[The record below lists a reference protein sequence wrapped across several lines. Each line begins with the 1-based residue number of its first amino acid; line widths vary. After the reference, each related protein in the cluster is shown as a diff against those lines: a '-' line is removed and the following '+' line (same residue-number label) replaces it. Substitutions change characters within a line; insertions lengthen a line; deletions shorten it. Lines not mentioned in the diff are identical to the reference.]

1 MYTVCNSSQ
10 NLHSGSQNLKAILL
24 SDLLV
29 RITFIAI
36 TNTDFYIQVTVWIL
50 LPPLRNVHFSSRC
63 VGSHIC
69 LSLDLCCTQG
79 SSWLLL
85 LDTMNPSGLLH
96 HTWPWFGLSWKD
108 FFMTVCVTKE
118 AERHV
123 VSGTVETSCWNDRYK
138 ESGFLSQPYFPRYWR
153 VLLKVARCLPV
164 SVRTGFLFPTT
175 PSYLWDLNL
184 ADWHGSLLY
193 HGTHPCTKA
202 TEQTLG

>member
-1 MYTVCNSSQ
+1 MQGWDSVCCTLLQMWTGQCMLYTASDAAPGQCKLYTVSDVTGTVYTVYNGSQ

-36 TNTDFYIQVTVWIL
+36 TNTDFCVQVTVWIL

-63 VGSHIC
+63 VVGHNC

-96 HTWPWFGLSWKD
+96 HT
-108 FFMTVCVTKE
+108 
-118 AERHV
+118 
-123 VSGTVETSCWNDRYK
+123 
-138 ESGFLSQPYFPRYWR
+138 
-153 VLLKVARCLPV
+153 
-164 SVRTGFLFPTT
+164 
-175 PSYLWDLNL
+175 
-184 ADWHGSLLY
+184 
-193 HGTHPCTKA
+193 
-202 TEQTLG
+202 